1 MADHVAPSPKNS
13 KTARALFYTA
23 PMQGEL
29 RDVALGSANE
39 SEAVVRTEF
48 TVLSRGTERLIASGL
63 VPPEEQARM
72 RCPLQEGDFPFPV
85 KYGYCAVGVVE
96 DGPKAWVGSRVFVLH
111 PHQER
116 FSCNVSWLNVVPD
129 FVPPARAALAAN
141 METALNAIWDSGA
154 SAADKIVVV
163 GGGLVGLL
171 ITYLAARMP
180 GTEVTLVDVNPERAM
195 IARHFGANFAQPPH
209 APKGAD
215 IVFHTSASE
224 AGLATAIAAAGQEAK
239 VVELSWYGSRNIT
252 ATLGGLFHAG
262 RVSLVSSQVGTIS
275 PGHAA
280 RGWTYSSRLQAALR
294 LLADD
299 KLDQLITETIRFSDL
314 PPAIPRLL
322 AGDAPGLVTLVTY
335 QEPLCSP

>member
-1 MADHVAPSPKNS
+1 MSDHPLSSPPPQ
-13 KTARALFYTA
+13 KTARALYYTA

-29 RDVALGSANE
+29 RDVVLGSADANT
-39 SEAVVRTEF
+39 AIVRTEF
-48 TVLSRGTERLIASGL
+48 TALSRGTERLIASGL
-63 VPPEEQARM
+63 VPDEEAARM

-96 DGPKAWVGSRVFVLH
+96 DGPAPWIGQRVFVLH
-111 PHQER
+111 PHQAR
-116 FSCNVSWLNVVPD
+116 FSCDIRWLNVVPD

-141 METALNAIWDSGA
+141 METALNAIWDSGV
-154 SAADKIVVV
+154 SAADRVVVV

-171 ITYLAARMP
+171 ITYLAAKMP

-195 IARHFGANFAQPPH
+195 IARHFGAEFAQPPH
-209 APKGAD
+209 APTGAD
-215 IVFHTSASE
+215 VVFHTSASE
-224 AGLATAIAAAGQEAK
+224 AGLATAIAAAGQETK
-239 VVELSWYGSRNIT
+239 VIELSWYGSRRI
-252 ATLGGLFHAG
+252 AAPLGGLFHAG

-294 LLADD
+294 LLADET
-299 KLDQLITETIRFSDL
+299 LDQLITGRVRFDDL

-322 AGDAPGLVTLVTY
+322 ASDAPGLATLVTY
-335 QEPLCSP
+335 